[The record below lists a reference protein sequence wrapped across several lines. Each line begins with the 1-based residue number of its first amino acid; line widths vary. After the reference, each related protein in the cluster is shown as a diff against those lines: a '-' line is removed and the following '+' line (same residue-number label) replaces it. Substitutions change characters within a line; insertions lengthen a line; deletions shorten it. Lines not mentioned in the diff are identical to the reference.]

1 MSADGCKGG
10 GLRSAR
16 FAASNRRMVGNAHIR
31 SIFPAFSVEGLANLF
46 LAVLG
51 AVLLTLGVIADRA
64 MAAPADRLPTSS
76 SESAGQDAQS
86 SQTRA
91 WFDRFDANAA
101 DARALLR
108 EPANDLS
115 TEAMGRL
122 NDLRQKLAADRD
134 LTARLAE
141 EGSTASRILEAQIE
155 ALGPIP
161 AEGETEP
168 ETVTNRREA
177 LRNRLGE
184 ISAPGMK
191 LREAGARA
199 TVLVAELDQRA
210 NALKQQRI
218 TQRGLSPLDPRLWIR
233 SVAEL
238 GNAVS
243 VAKAHMATSFLK
255 YDAGDIAGAVA
266 VAALLLIL
274 GPFAG
279 LFAWRKIN
287 RKLEAWH
294 MQENS
299 IARRL
304 VVSVVADAAAGL
316 VFAIALL
323 AGIVALMIFL
333 LPIVPIETLAS
344 LVAAV
349 SATAVFVAV
358 AHWIGRGVLNSPFP
372 ELRLVTLPPA
382 RAHQALTAIR
392 LMAGVLGIEQIIG
405 TLEESGR
412 IGTNF
417 ARFASAIM
425 VVLGGWLLWRLANYL
440 REGRLYYETH
450 VRPDAATHSDDKGI
464 DFSTPIAR
472 LLKLFAIISIG
483 AVLIGYELLSRFFFS
498 ASLLSLSLIGIAVYL
513 HRSFVLVVSA
523 FATGSLSRYRRGLHL
538 LPLLTGLIETI
549 IVVMLLAIIWGYDA
563 NEITDGL
570 ILLREGVSFGEVR
583 ISLGDVATF
592 AAVFFLGYFVTRW
605 LQRFMKVSI
614 MPEFGMEAGAQ
625 AAILTFIGY
634 IGIFLAA
641 LIAIATTGLDLSSLA
656 FVAGALSVGLGFGLQ
671 SVVENFT
678 SGIIL
683 LIERP
688 VKVGDW
694 IQVGE
699 HSGIVRKIAVRS
711 THIET
716 FDRHQIIVPN
726 SELISGVVVNR
737 SFSTGPARIV
747 VPVGVAYGTD
757 LERVRNILLD
767 IANANEDVLAD
778 PEPAVAMDGFGDSS
792 INVKILAFVHQ
803 ATDGAPT
810 ASAINFEIAR
820 RFAEE
825 NIEIPFPQRDLHL
838 RTIPENFR
846 SGVPS
851 ADKDAGPQP
860 A

>member
-1 MSADGCKGG
+1 VTFFSIRHAGLKPAD
-10 GLRSAR
+10 
-16 FAASNRRMVGNAHIR
+16 FAASNPQMSATARNRSHNRAFACVIR
-31 SIFPAFSVEGLANLF
+31 LAFAMSMLAAAL
-46 LAVLG
+46 LALAIPTG
-51 AVLLTLGVIADRA
+51 SAK
-64 MAAPADRLPTSS
+64 AAPAATTEPAPTQAVQPRE
-76 SESAGQDAQS
+76 SER
-86 SQTRA
+86 TRA
-91 WFDRFDANAA
+91 LFDRFEANARK
-101 DARALLR
+101 ARALLQT
-108 EPANDLS
+108 PATDLS
-115 TEAMGRL
+115 ATAQSQINE
-122 NDLRQKLAADRD
+122 LRQALAADRD
-134 LTARLAE
+134 LAARLAE
-141 EGSTASRILEAQIE
+141 EGSTASRILEAQID
-155 ALGPIP
+155 ALGPVP
-161 AEGETEP
+161 AEGESEP
-168 ETVTNRREA
+168 ETVTARREA
-177 LRNRLGE
+177 LKEQLGAV
-184 ISAPGMK
+184 SAPALR

-199 TVLVAELDQRA
+199 SVLVAELDSRSA
-210 NALKQQRI
+210 AIKQQRI
-218 TQRGLSPLDPRLWIR
+218 TQRGLSPLDPRLWVR
-233 SVAEL
+233 SAGEL
-238 GNAVS
+238 GNAMT
-243 VAKAHMATSFLK
+243 VARAHMATSFEK
-255 YDAGDIAGAVA
+255 YDAGEIAGAAAVA
-266 VAALLLIL
+266 VLLLIV

-279 LFAWRKIN
+279 FFAWRKIN
-287 RKLEAWH
+287 QKLAAWH
-294 MQENS
+294 MGENS

-316 VFAIALL
+316 FFAIALL
-323 AGIVALMIFL
+323 ASVIALMIFL
-333 LPIVPIETLAS
+333 LPIVPIETLGS

-349 SATAVFVAV
+349 LASAVFVAV

-382 RAHQALTAIR
+382 RAQHALNAIR
-392 LMAGVLGIEQIIG
+392 VMAGILGVEQIIG
-405 TLEESGR
+405 SLEEGGQ
-412 IGTNF
+412 IGSNF
-417 ARFASAIM
+417 ARLASAVM
-425 VVLGGWLLWRLANYL
+425 VILGAWLLWRLANYL
-440 REGRLYYETH
+440 REGRRYYEDH
-450 VRPDAATHSDDKGI
+450 VRSEAVASGAEKGI

-483 AVLIGYELLSRFFFS
+483 AVLVGYELLSRFFFS

-513 HRSFVLVVSA
+513 HRSFVLVISA
-523 FATGSLSRYRRGLHL
+523 IATGSLSRYRRGLHL

-549 IVVMLLAIIWGYDA
+549 VVVILLAIIWGYDA
-563 NEITDGL
+563 NEITDGI

-583 ISLGDVATF
+583 LSLGDVATF
-592 AAVFFLGYFVTRW
+592 AAVFFIGYFVTRW
-605 LQRFMKVSI
+605 LQRFLKISV

-726 SELISGVVVNR
+726 SELITGVVINR

-757 LERVRNILLD
+757 LERVRQILLE
-767 IANANEDVLAD
+767 IAHSNEDVLSD

-810 ASAINFEIAR
+810 SSAINFEIAR

-825 NIEIPFPQRDLHL
+825 NIEIPFPQRDLHF
-838 RTIPENFR
+838 RTIPEGFR
-846 SGVPS
+846 PGAPSG
-851 ADKDAGPQP
+851 DKDAGPQP